1 MFDLTTL
8 LTFSIAC
15 FVLAVVPGP
24 NVTIIIANALSRGT
38 LAGLAVVA
46 GTQVGVLS
54 MIVIV
59 ALGLEAMVSF
69 MGWAFDWIKLLGAAY
84 LIWLGI
90 SMLRSKG
97 ELASPEGVKSKSL
110 LQLGMQGALVLWS
123 NPKALIFFGAF
134 IPQFID
140 VSTPAFPQ
148 IIVLGLIF
156 MLIATLTDGAYA
168 VLAGSARHALTAA
181 RVKIVSRV
189 AGVILVFGGVWLALQ
204 KRA

>member
-8 LTFSIAC
+8 VTFSIAC

-24 NVTIIIANALSRGT
+24 NVTVIIANALSRGT

-46 GTQVGVLS
+46 GTQVGVFS
-54 MIVIV
+54 MIVVV
-59 ALGLEAMVSF
+59 AFGLEAMVSF

-84 LIWLGI
+84 LIWLGVN
-90 SMLRSKG
+90 MLRSKG
-97 ELASPEGVKSKSL
+97 ELASSEATKSKSL
-110 LQLGMQGALVLWS
+110 FQLGVQGAMVLWS

-134 IPQFID
+134 IPQFIN
-140 VSTPAFPQ
+140 VQAPAFPQ

-168 VLAGSARHALTAA
+168 LLAGSARHLLTAA
-181 RVKIVSRV
+181 RIKIVSKT
-189 AGVILVFGGVWLALQ
+189 AGIILVFGGIWLALQ

>member
-1 MFDLTTL
+1 MFDLTTIV
-8 LTFSIAC
+8 TFSIAC

-24 NVTIIIANALSRGT
+24 NVTVIIANALSRGT

-54 MIVIV
+54 MIVVV
-59 ALGLEAMVSF
+59 ALGLEAMVTF

-97 ELASPEGVKSKSL
+97 ELASPQDVKSKSL
-110 LQLGMQGALVLWS
+110 LQLGIQGALVLWS

-134 IPQFID
+134 IPQFIN
-140 VSTPAFPQ
+140 VEAPALPQ
-148 IIVLGLIF
+148 IIVLGMIF

-168 VLAGSARHALTAA
+168 VLAGSARHMLTAA
-181 RVKIVSRV
+181 RVRIVSKT
-189 AGVILVFGGVWLALQ
+189 AGVILVFGGIWLALQ